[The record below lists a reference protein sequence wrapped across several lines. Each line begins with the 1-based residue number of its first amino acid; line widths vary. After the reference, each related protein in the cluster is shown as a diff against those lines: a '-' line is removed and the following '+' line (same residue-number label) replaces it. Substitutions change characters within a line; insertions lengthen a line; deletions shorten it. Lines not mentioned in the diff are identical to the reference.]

1 MIVEDYDCYGC
12 VNNDLGV
19 TLVYEDTKTNM
30 DFVGDF
36 KKTRKYLSK
45 LLEQFPYLVIYI
57 QLISSQRDA

>member
-1 MIVEDYDCYGC
+1 MF
-12 VNNDLGV
+12 NDLGV
-19 TLVYEDTKTNM
+19 TLVYEDTKTFSKRNM

-36 KKTRKYLSK
+36 KKTRKYLSD